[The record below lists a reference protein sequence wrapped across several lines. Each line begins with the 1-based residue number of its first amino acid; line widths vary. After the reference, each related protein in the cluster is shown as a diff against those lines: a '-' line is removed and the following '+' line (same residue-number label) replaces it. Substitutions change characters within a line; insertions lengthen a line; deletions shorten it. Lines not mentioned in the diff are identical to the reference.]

1 MGILRD
7 RMMHDLR
14 LANYSP
20 VTIQTYLGS
29 IRLFAKFH
37 RCSPAEMGHDE
48 VRAWVKALTDSELSP
63 QRLRQHFAALKF
75 LYAKTLGRPD
85 VVAFLS
91 WPRDKPKL
99 PTVLSAEEVA
109 KLLRALE
116 SIKFRVLFAT
126 MYGAGLRI
134 TEVCQLKTAD
144 IDGQRGV
151 IRVVGK
157 GGKERLAKLSP
168 RLLAILRAYWARE
181 RPPAPWLFASRN
193 GTPVH
198 SNTAR
203 ASFTLAARTAGID
216 KKIST
221 HVLRHS
227 FATHLLEEGTDL
239 RIIQVLL
246 GHASLKSTTRYAS
259 VSTKLLAKT
268 TSPLDTLPKIS

>member
-1 MGILRD
+1 
-7 RMMHDLR
+7 MMHDLR

-20 VTIQTYLGS
+20 TTIQTYLGS

-37 RCSPAEMGHDE
+37 RRSPAEMGHDE
-48 VRAWVKALTDSELSP
+48 ARAWVKWLTDSKLSP

-99 PTVLSAEEVA
+99 PVVLSAEAVA
-109 KLLRALE
+109 KLLGALE
-116 SIKFRVLFAT
+116 STKFRVLFTT

-134 TEVCQLKTAD
+134 TEVCQIKTQD
-144 IDGQRGV
+144 IDAQRGV
-151 IRVVGK
+151 IHVVGK

-168 RLLAILRAYWARE
+168 RLLTILRAYWAEE
-181 RPPAPWLFASRN
+181 RPPAPWLFASKN

-203 ASFTLAARTAGID
+203 ASFKLAAAAAGID

-227 FATHLLEEGTDL
+227 FATHLLEAGTDL
-239 RIIQVLL
+239 RILQVML
-246 GHASLKSTTRYAS
+246 GHDSLASTTRYAS

-268 TSPLDTLPKIS
+268 TSPLDTLPQIA